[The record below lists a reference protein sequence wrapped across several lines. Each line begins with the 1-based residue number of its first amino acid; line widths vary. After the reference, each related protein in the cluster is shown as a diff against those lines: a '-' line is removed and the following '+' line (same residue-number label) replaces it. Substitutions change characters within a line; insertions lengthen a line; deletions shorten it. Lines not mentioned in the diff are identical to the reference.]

1 VRKIVSMNPENLKF
15 TKTHEWVSV
24 DGDVATVGISDFAVK
39 LLTDIVFLA
48 LPKVG
53 KSFKRG
59 ESMGEIESVK
69 AVSDVYA
76 PLQGEV
82 IAVNESLP
90 DQLALLSDSPFD
102 KAWIVRLKISDP
114 SQLNDMMNH
123 ADYVRHCDT
132 AGH

>member
-15 TKTHEWVSV
+15 AKTHEWVSV

-48 LPKVG
+48 LPAVG

-90 DQLALLSDSPFD
+90 DHLALLSDSPFD
-102 KAWIVRLKISDP
+102 KAWIVRLRIADP

-123 ADYVRHCDT
+123 TDYVRHCDS